1 MADSDAL
8 RARRARLHRKGDHT
22 LCVPG
27 RCRELAPPT
36 PATAAVSAVEPAE
49 RAYGPRGQKLWDEMA
64 GTALGPTHRLLLEE
78 ACRIADRLDH
88 LDQLIGQGHIALM
101 TEARQQTTALRGI
114 VAELRSGAPKAKA
127 PKTAAA
133 AAAAASGAGAPP
145 KEGSGLGDLAANVVA
160 LRRPAPPAG

>member
-36 PATAAVSAVEPAE
+36 PPAAAAAPVEPAE
-49 RAYGPRGQKLWDEMA
+49 RAYGPRGQKLWDDMA
-64 GTALGPTHRLLLEE
+64 TAVLGPTHRLLLDE
-78 ACRIADRLDH
+78 ACRLADRLDQ
-88 LDQLIGQGHIALM
+88 LDQLIRDGHVALM

-114 VAELRSGAPKAKA
+114 VAELR
-127 PKTAAA
+127 
-133 AAAAASGAGAPP
+133 AGAPR
-145 KEGSGLGDLAANVVA
+145 GTGRSG
-160 LRRPAPPAG
+160 APPAGVQPPESEQDPSGKGMTLDLTARIAAKRAGPSPAG